1 MKIGIYKVPIS
12 LSFQYKNFVYQNNRM
27 INNERIENATDFK
40 IKDSEAIIITI
51 NKNEN
56 EFYILDGQHRM
67 TYFMKNTHLYKGN
80 EYILI
85 DVRRIDSE
93 EDFKNLL
100 RKINNRYNFSDEQI
114 HKYRLHLI
122 LEQFDNNFDFDVYGK
137 NRPKIN
143 KENFGKAIVNLNIY
157 KNFENSVEFICNK
170 LMELNS
176 TLATK
181 KKY

>member
-1 MKIGIYKVPIS
+1 
-12 LSFQYKNFVYQNNRM
+12 
-27 INNERIENATDFK
+27 
-40 IKDSEAIIITI
+40 
-51 NKNEN
+51 
-56 EFYILDGQHRM
+56 
-67 TYFMKNTHLYKGN
+67 MKNTHLFKGN

-100 RKINNRYNFSDEQI
+100 RIINNRINFSDEQI

-122 LEQFDNNFDFDVYGK
+122 LKTLNKNFDFDIYGK

-176 TLATK
+176 TLSKTTIDI
-181 KKY
+181 KKYKLSKNTPAKCSKMNLFIGIDKKYKILEMIDN